1 MFTSVRLHGIGG
13 RTVQTLR
20 ANDLHAVRDLAP
32 DIAILEIGS
41 NDLLKLPLETVGS
54 AIEDLVCLLKCDF
67 SVRTIGVCYVIPRNI
82 FFPHAMSFWRNATVL
97 NLCESLCK

>member
-1 MFTSVRLHGIGG
+1 MFASVCLHGIGG

-41 NDLLKLPLETVGS
+41 NDLLKLPPQTVGS
-54 AIEDLVCLLKCDF
+54 AIEDLVRLPKCDF
-67 SVRTIGVCYVIPRNI
+67 SVA
-82 FFPHAMSFWRNATVL
+82 FFFRM
-97 NLCESLCK
+97 LCRFAVTQRF